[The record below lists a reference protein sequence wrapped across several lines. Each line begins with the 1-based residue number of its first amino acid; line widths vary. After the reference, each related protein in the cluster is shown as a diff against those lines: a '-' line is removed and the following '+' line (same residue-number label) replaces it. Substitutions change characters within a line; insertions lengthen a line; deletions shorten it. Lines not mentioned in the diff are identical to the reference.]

1 MSISGQQIINIGLP
15 NESANSDS
23 LFTAFNKTQE
33 NFDTLFACSSPYNT
47 FTAGAGISA
56 NTNSNTGAVTITN
69 TGVTNIIAGTNIVV
83 NQANGNVTISATAGG
98 NTGGLSSVGVNP
110 VSSSRIVVTNSP
122 LVTNGNIGIDLA
134 TTGVASGTYSN
145 PSITVDNYGR
155 ITSAANGNIA
165 GTVTSVGITA
175 PIGSGIQVSGGPI
188 TSAGNITLTNTGV
201 TRINAGSGISVSS
214 GNGVVTISA
223 ATLGGTVT
231 SVGVASTTLT
241 VTGSPIINSGTINV
255 NLPNNI
261 TLSGNITV
269 LDNIIGG
276 KLVANGT
283 EDLAPSASVNLAL
296 TTSYFTTAGSETA
309 TLAAGTN
316 GQIKTFMRVGGTG
329 SMTITVTNA
338 AWGGANTM
346 AFTANAQ
353 GCTLQYVASKWVCIG
368 NNGVTFA

>member
-1 MSISGQQIINIGLP
+1 MSISGQQIINVGLP

-23 LFTAFNKTQE
+23 LFTAFNKTQD
-33 NFDTLFACSSPYNT
+33 NFDTLFACASPYNT
-47 FTAGAGISA
+47 FTAGVGMNVSA
-56 NTNSNTGAVTITN
+56 NANVGAVTLTN
-69 TGVTNIIAGTNIVV
+69 TGVTSIIAGTNIAI
-83 NQANGNVTISATAGG
+83 NQSNGNVTISATAGG

-165 GTVTSVGITA
+165 GTVTSVGLTA
-175 PIGSGIQVSGGPI
+175 GPGIQINGGPI
-188 TSAGNITLTNTGV
+188 TSNGNILVTNTGV
-201 TRINAGSGISVSS
+201 TRINEGSGISISS

-269 LDNIIGG
+269 LDNIVGG
-276 KLVANGT
+276 KLVTNGT